1 MKYISKILLVSM
13 FSFFVLFLSAQD
25 DTNMNSRQKRK
36 AEKEKQKK
44 EKEEKDAADWLIYQK
59 LAANKT
65 YAIQFDRIVNTP
77 VSKRLNF
84 LYVNGNRVVLQFETN
99 SYWSEN
105 GLGGRT
111 FDGVI
116 SNYKYKAPKNKNKP
130 IYISF
135 DMTSKFDQQQFNISI
150 TVYGSGSSQIS
161 LGGGT
166 ASVYGNFL
174 PIEEANINI
183 GNDMRN

>member
-44 EKEEKDAADWLIYQK
+44 EKEEKDAADWLIYQQ
-59 LAANKT
+59 LAANGT
-65 YAIQFDRIVNTP
+65 FVIQFDRIVNTP

-84 LYVNGNRVVLQFETN
+84 MYINGDRVVLQYVTN

-105 GLGGRT
+105 GLGGT
-111 FDGVI
+111 TYDGTI
-116 SNYKYKAPKNKNKP
+116 NNYKYIPSKKKNKP
-130 IYISF
+130 IYITF
-135 DMTSKFDQQQFNISI
+135 DMTSKFNQQQLNVSI
-150 TVYGSGSSQIS
+150 TIYGGGAAQIS
-161 LGGGT
+161 LGGGS
-166 ASVYGNFL
+166 AYVYGTITH
-174 PIEEANINI
+174 IEDANINM